1 MHYPTDTNL
10 LFDALRKVITLSAR
24 ASKDWNLLG
33 WGKSGYN
40 LRQVKRLLRRTQKVK
55 PSTSLDEKKKAK
67 RERERKKAYCK
78 YLKQAQVLVQRGQET
93 LLILSKDD
101 EGSPFSVAVE
111 LVCFL
116 NHARRQID
124 QIERRVLWGETIP
137 HGEKV
142 FSLFEPH
149 TEWISKGKAGVPVEL
164 GLNTC
169 ILEDQY
175 GFILHHQVMVG
186 QTNDGVAVPMVEQTK
201 ARFPTLKQCS
211 FDQGFYSPNKRSKL
225 RGLLDLS
232 ILPSKGRR
240 SKQEEAFETSDAFV
254 VARRQHA
261 SVESAINALEVHG
274 LDRCL
279 DHGIDGFKRY
289 VALAVVARNIQ
300 KVGALLQKKEAKA
313 HKRRKKAA

>member
-1 MHYPTDTNL
+1 MYYPTDTNL

-111 LVCFL
+111 LVRFL

-169 ILEDQY
+169 ILEDQ
-175 GFILHHQVMVG
+175 
-186 QTNDGVAVPMVEQTK
+186 
-201 ARFPTLKQCS
+201 
-211 FDQGFYSPNKRSKL
+211 
-225 RGLLDLS
+225 
-232 ILPSKGRR
+232 
-240 SKQEEAFETSDAFV
+240 
-254 VARRQHA
+254 
-261 SVESAINALEVHG
+261 
-274 LDRCL
+274 
-279 DHGIDGFKRY
+279 
-289 VALAVVARNIQ
+289 
-300 KVGALLQKKEAKA
+300 
-313 HKRRKKAA
+313 